1 MNNEESKLEAQQ
13 EQLDIPVVMHSILV
27 KLIKDVYFK
36 GYGDGYSVMY
46 NEEFVGSDK
55 SMLKQIDG
63 IDKVV
68 EDTLKKY
75 CA

>member
-1 MNNEESKLEAQQ
+1 MNNEESKLDAQQ
-13 EQLDIPVVMHSILV
+13 EQLDIPVVMYSILV

-46 NEEFVGSDK
+46 NEEFVGEDK
-55 SMLKQIDG
+55 SILKQVDG